1 MPAKE
6 YDDRTSIIVVDLN
19 GSAVGLVIDSVS
31 EVIKINDNEMKKKP
45 EMSTKNGPEYVKN
58 IGQTKDQI
66 ILVIDCDNI
75 KMLPLQC
82 CTVITISSV

>member
-31 EVIKINDNEMKKKP
+31 EVIKINDNEMKKKTGN
-45 EMSTKNGPEYVKN
+45 EHEKRT
-58 IGQTKDQI
+58 
-66 ILVIDCDNI
+66 
-75 KMLPLQC
+75 
-82 CTVITISSV
+82 